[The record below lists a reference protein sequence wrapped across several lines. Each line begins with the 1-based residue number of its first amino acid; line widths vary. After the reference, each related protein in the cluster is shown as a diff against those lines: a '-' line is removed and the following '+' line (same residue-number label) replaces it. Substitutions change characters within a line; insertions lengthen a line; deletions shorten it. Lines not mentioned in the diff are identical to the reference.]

1 MELAGRRILFTGG
14 GGMIGANLVR
24 HVLGEGGR
32 VFVAARSTGC
42 PPNLSEVAGRI
53 ECLAADV
60 RDTAAVQRAVDVAQP
75 EIVVH
80 LAATAFNPPPAASDH
95 VDVNVRGTANLLQ
108 ALSGHKGVR
117 FIQAG
122 SAAQYG
128 DGDGLREDAPERPAN
143 WLGMTKSAAALL
155 VHGAGRLHGWRT
167 IELRL
172 FTPFGPWEGRHRLI
186 PHVILSALA
195 GERVG
200 IRNPRPERDFVYIG
214 DVVRAFHGAMT
225 RDVPSGSTIN
235 IGSGQGRSVGQVAAE
250 ILALMGRPDDL
261 SIQPSEP
268 RADEIWRCS
277 ADTTRAREML
287 DWRPEVPF
295 SEALRRT
302 IDWFTNAPQHTS
314 SMRS

>member
-1 MELAGRRILFTGG
+1 MDLAGRRILFTGG

-24 HVLGEGGR
+24 HVLGEDAR
-32 VFVAARSTGC
+32 VFVTARSAGC
-42 PPNLSEVAGRI
+42 PPNLSEVVGRF
-53 ECLAADV
+53 ECLEADL
-60 RDTAAVQRAVDVAQP
+60 RDPAAVQRAVDVAQP

-108 ALSGHKGVR
+108 ALAGQKGLR

-128 DGDGLREDAPERPAN
+128 DGNGLKEDAPERPAN
-143 WLGMTKSAAALL
+143 WLGMTKSAAAQL
-155 VHGAGRLHGWRT
+155 VHGGGRLHGWRT
-167 IELRL
+167 VELRL
-172 FTPFGPWEGRHRLI
+172 FTPFGPWEARHRLI

-195 GERVG
+195 GEPVR

-214 DVVRAFHGAMT
+214 DVVRAFHNSMI
-225 RDVPSGSTIN
+225 RDIPSGSTIN
-235 IGSGQGRSVGQVAAE
+235 IASGQGRSVGEVAGE
-250 ILALMGRPDDL
+250 ILALMGKSGCL
-261 SIQPSEP
+261 SIEPSEV

-277 ADTTRAREML
+277 ADVSKAREML

-295 SEALRRT
+295 SGALRRT

>member
-1 MELAGRRILFTGG
+1 MDLAGRRILFTGG

-24 HVLGEGGR
+24 HVLGERAR
-32 VFVAARSTGC
+32 VFVTARTPAC
-42 PPNLSEVAGRI
+42 PPNLSEVAGSLT
-53 ECLAADV
+53 CFQADL
-60 RDTAAVQRAVDVAQP
+60 RDPEAIRRAVDAAQP

-108 ALSGHKGVR
+108 ALEGQKGLR

-128 DGDGLREDAPERPAN
+128 DGDGLKEDLPECPAN
-143 WLGMTKSAAALL
+143 WLGMTKSAAAQL
-155 VHGAGRLHGWRT
+155 VHGAGRLYGWQT
-167 IELRL
+167 VELRL

-186 PHVILSALA
+186 PHVILSGLA
-195 GERVG
+195 GETVN

-214 DVVRAFHGAMT
+214 DVVRAFHNAMT
-225 RDVPSGSTIN
+225 RDIPSGATIN
-235 IGSGQGRSVGQVAAE
+235 IGSGRGRSVGEVAGE
-250 ILALMGRPDDL
+250 ILALMGRPGDL
-261 SIQPSEP
+261 SVEPSEP
-268 RADEIWRCS
+268 RPDEIWRCS
-277 ADTTRAREML
+277 ADVSKAREML

>member
-1 MELAGRRILFTGG
+1 MDLAGRRILFTGG

-24 HVLGEGGR
+24 HALGERAR
-32 VFVAARSTGC
+32 VFVTARTPAC
-42 PPNLSEVAGRI
+42 PPNLSEVAGSI
-53 ECLAADV
+53 ACLQADL
-60 RDTAAVQRAVDVAQP
+60 RDPEAIRRAVDAAQP

-108 ALSGHKGVR
+108 ALAGQNGLR

-122 SAAQYG
+122 SGAQYG

-143 WLGMTKSAAALL
+143 WLGMTKSAAAQL
-155 VHGAGRLHGWRT
+155 VHGAGRLYGWRT
-167 IELRL
+167 VELRL

-195 GERVG
+195 GDTVS
-200 IRNPRPERDFVYIG
+200 IRNPRPERDFVFIG
-214 DVVRAFHGAMT
+214 DVVRAFHNAMT
-225 RDVPSGSTIN
+225 LDVPGGLTIN
-235 IGSGQGRSVGQVAAE
+235 IASGQGRSVGEVAGE
-250 ILALMGRPDDL
+250 ILALMGKSGCL
-261 SIQPSEP
+261 SVQPSEV

-277 ADTTRAREML
+277 ADISKAREML
-287 DWRPEVPF
+287 DWRPEVRF